1 MLRIA
6 LIVALFSGALLSPAA
21 AQAPDR
27 PPAQSGD
34 GKPTAK
40 PPRPNTLE
48 DLFARLAAAGD
59 ETEAKGIAG
68 LIERRFSQSGS
79 PTADLLMARS
89 GEALSGKDAALAV
102 ELLDRVTRLKPDW
115 AEAWSRR
122 AAAFYMLDDTAGAI
136 ADIRQA
142 LSQEPRHFDSWAA
155 LGHVE
160 MAGGNKRRALEAY
173 RRALSLHPFMPG
185 LRAIVDKLGPEIE
198 GRDL

>member
-1 MLRIA
+1 MLRTA
-6 LIVALFSGALLSPAA
+6 LIVALFSGALLSPAG
-21 AQAPDR
+21 AQAPDH

-34 GKPTAK
+34 WKQEDKPR
-40 PPRPNTLE
+40 RPSTLD

-68 LIERRFSQSGS
+68 LIERRFERSGS

-89 GEALSGKDAALAV
+89 GEALSAKDAALAV

-122 AAAFYMLDDTAGAI
+122 AAAFYMLDDTAGAL

-142 LSQEPRHFDSWAA
+142 LSHEPRHFDSWAA

-160 MAGGNKRRALEAY
+160 MAGGNKKRALEAY
-173 RRALSLHPFMPG
+173 RRALALHPFMPG
-185 LRAIVDKLGPEIE
+185 LRDIVDKLAPEIE